1 MENTEIARQNTSE
14 KSGQTPKQ
22 FVMESQWMDMVNR
35 CQSSGL
41 TVREWC
47 KANGINENTYYY
59 RLKKLRKKALKS
71 SGSESSEAL
80 DVPALVEIHRPSVHK
95 DNAAVIQEPDTAS
108 SSIQLSFRGAR
119 LTIPEEI
126 SPKLLHLVLTELNQ
140 MPLSE

>member
-1 MENTEIARQNTSE
+1 MENTSIGCQHTSE
-14 KSGQTPKQ
+14 DSNQTPKQ
-22 FVMESQWMDMVNR
+22 FVMESQWKDMVNR

-71 SGSESSEAL
+71 AGYESSEAS
-80 DVPALVEIHRPSVHK
+80 DVPAFVEIHRPSVHK
-95 DNAAVIQEPDTAS
+95 DNAAAIQEPDAAS

-126 SPKLLHLVLTELNQ
+126 SPELLHLVISELSRLPQ
-140 MPLSE
+140 